1 MIVAG
6 AQGNVTASSL
16 RNVVQGGFGSR
27 SFGSF
32 AAEAFSGRSVT
43 REGAL
48 GIAAWY
54 ACVSLLAEVGG
65 TLPLRVRD
73 RARQNELVGGADVA
87 IRIGHTPNPE
97 TPATVFW
104 STVIGHLAGCG
115 NSFYLKLPASDGLVN
130 APEMW
135 LLSPEHVTKYR
146 DADGQVRFDV
156 VGEENGLQLRGVH
169 SRHIGHIR
177 GWSFGNGFMG
187 LTKIGVLRHQLGVDL
202 AAQEYQG
209 RTFRNGATPKG
220 VLSVDEALQ
229 EDQAK
234 TIRDQWHATYGGME
248 NAGKIAVLDRGAKFQ
263 DISMNSKDLQF
274 IEQRKLGA
282 TEIAGIH
289 HIMPAMIGAEGPS
302 FQYSNATQNDRHLT
316 RYGLGPILKF
326 VVSALNVDTD
336 LFGPRSPWE
345 PFFDTDDLVT
355 PDMETFWRVVGQ
367 AVKDGIL
374 DGEEARTK
382 LGMALRPAET
392 PSGQP
397 FGYDLDGGI
406 VTINERR
413 AALGLPPRPDGD
425 ATVPSYLKTLEPQ
438 E

>member
-16 RNVVQGGFGSR
+16 RSVVQGGFGSR

-32 AAEAFSGRSVT
+32 AAEAFSGRTVT

-54 ACVSLLAEVGG
+54 ACVSLLSEVGG

-73 RARQNELVGGADVA
+73 RQRQNEIVGGADIA
-87 IRIGHTPNPE
+87 IRLGHTPNPE
-97 TPATVFW
+97 TPAPVFW
-104 STVIGHLAGCG
+104 STALGHLGGCG

-135 LLSPEHVTKYR
+135 LLWPEHVTKYR
-146 DADGQVRFDV
+146 DTNGDVRFDV
-156 VGEENGLQLRGVH
+156 NGGENGIQLRGVH

-177 GWSFGNGFMG
+177 GWSLGTGFMG

-220 VLSVDEALQ
+220 VLSVDESLQ

-289 HIMPAMIGAEGPS
+289 RILPSMIGAEGGGG
-302 FQYSNATQNDRHLT
+302 LT
-316 RYGLGPILKF
+316 YNTPAANSQHFLRYALGPLLKF
-326 VVSALNVDTD
+326 VVSALNVDPD

-345 PFFDTDDLVT
+345 PAFDTDELVT
-355 PDMETFWRVVGQ
+355 PDMEANWRIHGQ
-367 AVKDGIL
+367 AVKDEIL
-374 DGEEARTK
+374 T
-382 LGMALRPAET
+382 AE
-392 PSGQP
+392 
-397 FGYDLDGGI
+397 
-406 VTINERR
+406 R
-413 AALGLPPRPDGD
+413 AAERLGVADTKETR
-425 ATVPSYLKTLEPQ
+425 
-438 E
+438 

>member
-6 AQGNVTASSL
+6 AQGNVNVASL
-16 RNVVQGGFGSR
+16 RQAVQGGFGNR
-27 SFGSF
+27 MLGGFGG
-32 AAEAFSGRSVT
+32 EAFTGRTVT

-73 RARQNELVGGADVA
+73 RVKQNQIVGGADVA
-87 IRIGHTPNPE
+87 LRIGHTPNPE
-97 TPATVFW
+97 TPAAVFW
-104 STVIGHLAGCG
+104 SSVLGHLAGSG

-135 LLSPEHVTKYR
+135 LLQPEDVTKYR
-146 DADGQVRFDV
+146 DQDGEVRFDIM
-156 VGEENGLQLRGVH
+156 GAEGGLQVRGVH

-177 GWSFGNGFMG
+177 GWSLGSGFMG

-202 AAQEYQG
+202 AAQEFQG

-220 VLSVDEALQ
+220 VLTVDEALQ

-263 DISMNSKDLQF
+263 DVSMNSKDLQF

-289 HIMPAMIGAEGPS
+289 HILPSMIGAEGGGG
-302 FQYSNATQNDRHLT
+302 LT
-316 RYGLGPILKF
+316 YNTPAANSQHFLRYALGPLLKF
-326 VVSALNVDTD
+326 AVGSLNVDPD
-336 LFGPRSPWE
+336 LFGARSPWE
-345 PFFDTDDLVT
+345 PAFDTDELVM
-355 PDMETFWRVVGQ
+355 PDMEANWRIHGQ

-374 DGEEARTK
+374 DA
-382 LGMALRPAET
+382 
-392 PSGQP
+392 
-397 FGYDLDGGI
+397 D
-406 VTINERR
+406 R
-413 AALGLPPRPDGD
+413 AAERLG
-425 ATVPSYLKTLEPQ
+425 VPKTTQQ
-438 E
+438 ETTS